1 MLEDIMDAEVVKAIR
16 RLNED
21 IDRCVMIGR
30 NALNLQLK
38 QTMFTTVDYD
48 IMCHDL
54 KSAMECQHILED
66 MGFRKHGATFIGVN
80 MQELDVIIGDPNV
93 PAGPL
98 GEFYNSPELHV
109 LWERR
114 ETKEGIRVPS
124 TFDLILNR
132 LLTARENAGR
142 DIEVVSIYFKLRPDE
157 FSKFLE
163 AIEVYPEYQREKMLF
178 SLYQA
183 VAENPE
189 QRQQIETAIMSNIRD
204 ISKQEQVA
212 QINKADLNELESATA
227 LLKNQRATDNTTFK
241 GHEITPQQND
251 TVDLLEQIK
260 KHVQADKAAMA
271 KLESAGLSP
280 EKDITVHKVARP
292 GKFFSAETQGLEV
305 VSRTR
310 DSLMLIR
317 GRCLFIYEL
326 KLLELQAPA
335 QGIPGEKLDL
345 EWPKTQE
352 KARGAQAQEQE
363 RKRTQGRGRGLS
375 L

>member
-1 MLEDIMDAEVVKAIR
+1 MLQSDDREILINLRFEKADENLKIARLVFDASPNKAASAAYYCVFHSMQALFLQHELSTTKKRGHRSGIDLFNRNFVHVGVFSKEIGAIAGQLEAMRNIGDYAIDRKVSQDEALRAIADAEKFNAAIR
-16 RLNED
+16 THVREQQQKES
-21 IDRCVMIGR
+21 R
-30 NALNLQLK
+30 QSTE
-38 QTMFTTVDYD
+38 QTQD
-48 IMCHDL
+48 
-54 KSAMECQHILED
+54 
-66 MGFRKHGATFIGVN
+66 
-80 MQELDVIIGDPNV
+80 
-93 PAGPL
+93 
-98 GEFYNSPELHV
+98 
-109 LWERR
+109 
-114 ETKEGIRVPS
+114 TKE
-124 TFDLILNR
+124 
-132 LLTARENAGR
+132 
-142 DIEVVSIYFKLRPDE
+142 
-157 FSKFLE
+157 
-163 AIEVYPEYQREKMLF
+163 
-178 SLYQA
+178 
-183 VAENPE
+183 
-189 QRQQIETAIMSNIRD
+189 
-204 ISKQEQVA
+204 QEQIA
-212 QINKADLNELESATA
+212 QVNKADLNELESATA

-251 TVDLLEQIK
+251 TLDLLEQIK
-260 KHVQADKAAMA
+260 KHVQADKATMA

-292 GKFFSAETQGLEV
+292 GKFFSKETQGLEV
-305 VSRTR
+305 VSRTH

>member
-1 MLEDIMDAEVVKAIR
+1 MLQSDEREILINLRFEKADENLKIARLVFDASPNKAASAAYYCVFHSMQALFLQHELSTTKKRGHRSGIDLFNRNFVHAGVFSKEIGAIAGQLEAMRNIGDYAIDRKVSQDEALRAIADAEKFNAAIR
-16 RLNED
+16 THVREQQQKES
-21 IDRCVMIGR
+21 R
-30 NALNLQLK
+30 QSTE
-38 QTMFTTVDYD
+38 QTQDT
-48 IMCHDL
+48 
-54 KSAMECQHILED
+54 
-66 MGFRKHGATFIGVN
+66 
-80 MQELDVIIGDPNV
+80 
-93 PAGPL
+93 
-98 GEFYNSPELHV
+98 
-109 LWERR
+109 
-114 ETKEGIRVPS
+114 
-124 TFDLILNR
+124 
-132 LLTARENAGR
+132 
-142 DIEVVSIYFKLRPDE
+142 
-157 FSKFLE
+157 
-163 AIEVYPEYQREKMLF
+163 
-178 SLYQA
+178 
-183 VAENPE
+183 
-189 QRQQIETAIMSNIRD
+189 
-204 ISKQEQVA
+204 QEQEQIA
-212 QINKADLNELESATA
+212 QVNKADLNELESATA

-251 TVDLLEQIK
+251 TLDMLEQIK
-260 KHVQADKAAMA
+260 KHVQADKATMA

-292 GKFFSAETQGLEV
+292 GKFFSKETQGLEV

>member
-1 MLEDIMDAEVVKAIR
+1 MLQSDDREILINLRFEKADENLKIARLVFDASPNKAASAAYYCVFHSMQALFLQHELSTTKKRGHRSGIDLFNRDFVHAGVFSKEIGAIAGQLEAMRNIGDYAIDRKVSQDEALRAIADAEKFNAAIR
-16 RLNED
+16 THVREQQQKES
-21 IDRCVMIGR
+21 R
-30 NALNLQLK
+30 QSTE
-38 QTMFTTVDYD
+38 QTQDT
-48 IMCHDL
+48 
-54 KSAMECQHILED
+54 
-66 MGFRKHGATFIGVN
+66 
-80 MQELDVIIGDPNV
+80 
-93 PAGPL
+93 
-98 GEFYNSPELHV
+98 
-109 LWERR
+109 
-114 ETKEGIRVPS
+114 
-124 TFDLILNR
+124 
-132 LLTARENAGR
+132 
-142 DIEVVSIYFKLRPDE
+142 
-157 FSKFLE
+157 
-163 AIEVYPEYQREKMLF
+163 
-178 SLYQA
+178 
-183 VAENPE
+183 
-189 QRQQIETAIMSNIRD
+189 
-204 ISKQEQVA
+204 QEQEQIA
-212 QINKADLNELESATA
+212 QVNKADLNELESATA

-251 TVDLLEQIK
+251 TLDLLEQIK
-260 KHVQADKAAMA
+260 KHVQADKVAMA

-335 QGIPGEKLDL
+335 QGVPGEKLDL

-352 KARGAQAQEQE
+352 KARGARAQEQE

>member
-1 MLEDIMDAEVVKAIR
+1 MALSEEDRRILIDLSLRKSEKDLTAARSMADA
-16 RLNED
+16 LP
-21 IDRCVMIGR
+21 DRSVSASYYSVFHAAQALFLQYQLVDGSRKGR
-30 NALNLQLK
+30 GHRSGTSRFSEK
-38 QTMFTTVDYD
+38 FVRSG
-48 IMCHDL
+48 I
-54 KSAMECQHILED
+54 
-66 MGFRKHGATFIGVN
+66 F
-80 MQELDVIIGDPNV
+80 
-93 PAGPL
+93 
-98 GEFYNSPELHV
+98 SPELGKI
-109 LWERR
+109 LGQLERLRNDADYSIQENITR
-114 ETKEGIRVPS
+114 E
-124 TFDLILNR
+124 D
-132 LLTARENAGR
+132 ARESVQMA
-142 DIEVVSIYFKLRPDE
+142 EKFTQSIQKH
-157 FSKFLE
+157 
-163 AIEVYPEYQREKMLF
+163 
-178 SLYQA
+178 
-183 VAENPE
+183 
-189 QRQQIETAIMSNIRD
+189 IRD
-204 ISKQEQVA
+204 QQQKQKQELTPQGEECPA
-212 QINKADLNELESATA
+212 ALNPADIAELDAATA

-251 TVDLLEQIK
+251 TLDLLEQIK

>member
-1 MLEDIMDAEVVKAIR
+1 MLQSDDREILINLRFEKADENLKIARLVFDASPNKAASAAYYCVFHSMQALFLQHELSTTKKRGHRSGIDLFNRNFVHVGVFSKEIGAIAGQLEAMRNIGDYAIDRKVSQDEALRAIADAEKFNAAIR
-16 RLNED
+16 THVREQQQKES
-21 IDRCVMIGR
+21 R
-30 NALNLQLK
+30 QSTE
-38 QTMFTTVDYD
+38 QTQDT
-48 IMCHDL
+48 
-54 KSAMECQHILED
+54 
-66 MGFRKHGATFIGVN
+66 
-80 MQELDVIIGDPNV
+80 
-93 PAGPL
+93 
-98 GEFYNSPELHV
+98 
-109 LWERR
+109 
-114 ETKEGIRVPS
+114 
-124 TFDLILNR
+124 
-132 LLTARENAGR
+132 
-142 DIEVVSIYFKLRPDE
+142 
-157 FSKFLE
+157 
-163 AIEVYPEYQREKMLF
+163 
-178 SLYQA
+178 
-183 VAENPE
+183 
-189 QRQQIETAIMSNIRD
+189 
-204 ISKQEQVA
+204 QEQEQIA
-212 QINKADLNELESATA
+212 QVNKADLNELESATA

-251 TVDLLEQIK
+251 TLDMLEQIK
-260 KHVQADKAAMA
+260 KHVQADKATMA

-292 GKFFSAETQGLEV
+292 GKFFSKETQGLEV

>member
-1 MLEDIMDAEVVKAIR
+1 MLQSDDREILINLRFEKADENLKIARLVFDASPNKAASAAYYCVFHSMQALFLQHELSTTKKRGHRSGIDLFNRNFVHVGVFSKEIGAIAGQLEAMRNIGDYALRAIADAEKFNAAIR
-16 RLNED
+16 THVREQQQKES
-21 IDRCVMIGR
+21 R
-30 NALNLQLK
+30 QSTE
-38 QTMFTTVDYD
+38 QTQDT
-48 IMCHDL
+48 
-54 KSAMECQHILED
+54 
-66 MGFRKHGATFIGVN
+66 
-80 MQELDVIIGDPNV
+80 
-93 PAGPL
+93 
-98 GEFYNSPELHV
+98 
-109 LWERR
+109 
-114 ETKEGIRVPS
+114 
-124 TFDLILNR
+124 
-132 LLTARENAGR
+132 
-142 DIEVVSIYFKLRPDE
+142 
-157 FSKFLE
+157 
-163 AIEVYPEYQREKMLF
+163 
-178 SLYQA
+178 
-183 VAENPE
+183 
-189 QRQQIETAIMSNIRD
+189 
-204 ISKQEQVA
+204 QEQEQIA
-212 QINKADLNELESATA
+212 QVNKADLNELESATA

-251 TVDLLEQIK
+251 TLDLLEQIK
-260 KHVQADKAAMA
+260 KHVQADKATMA

-292 GKFFSAETQGLEV
+292 GKFFSKETQGLEV
-305 VSRTR
+305 VSRTH

>member
-1 MLEDIMDAEVVKAIR
+1 MLQSDDRKILINLRFEKADENLKIARLVFDASPNKAASAAYYCVFHSMQALFLQHELSTTKKRGHRSGIDLFNRNFVHVGVFSKEIGAIAGQLEAMRNIGDYAIDREVSQDEALRAIADAEKFNAAIR
-16 RLNED
+16 THVREQQQKES
-21 IDRCVMIGR
+21 R
-30 NALNLQLK
+30 QSTE
-38 QTMFTTVDYD
+38 QTQDT
-48 IMCHDL
+48 
-54 KSAMECQHILED
+54 
-66 MGFRKHGATFIGVN
+66 
-80 MQELDVIIGDPNV
+80 
-93 PAGPL
+93 
-98 GEFYNSPELHV
+98 
-109 LWERR
+109 
-114 ETKEGIRVPS
+114 
-124 TFDLILNR
+124 
-132 LLTARENAGR
+132 
-142 DIEVVSIYFKLRPDE
+142 
-157 FSKFLE
+157 
-163 AIEVYPEYQREKMLF
+163 
-178 SLYQA
+178 
-183 VAENPE
+183 
-189 QRQQIETAIMSNIRD
+189 
-204 ISKQEQVA
+204 QEQEQIA
-212 QINKADLNELESATA
+212 QVNKADLNELESATA

-251 TVDLLEQIK
+251 TLDLLEQIK

-292 GKFFSAETQGLEV
+292 GKFFSKETQGLEV
-305 VSRTR
+305 ISRTR

>member
-1 MLEDIMDAEVVKAIR
+1 MALSEEDRRILIDLSLRKSEKDLTAARSMADA
-16 RLNED
+16 LP
-21 IDRCVMIGR
+21 DRSVSASYYSVFHAAQALFLQYQLVDGSRKGR
-30 NALNLQLK
+30 GHRSGTSRFSEK
-38 QTMFTTVDYD
+38 FVRSG
-48 IMCHDL
+48 I
-54 KSAMECQHILED
+54 
-66 MGFRKHGATFIGVN
+66 F
-80 MQELDVIIGDPNV
+80 
-93 PAGPL
+93 
-98 GEFYNSPELHV
+98 SPELGKI
-109 LWERR
+109 LGQLERLRNDADYSIQENITR
-114 ETKEGIRVPS
+114 E
-124 TFDLILNR
+124 D
-132 LLTARENAGR
+132 ARESVQMA
-142 DIEVVSIYFKLRPDE
+142 EKFTQSIQKH
-157 FSKFLE
+157 
-163 AIEVYPEYQREKMLF
+163 
-178 SLYQA
+178 
-183 VAENPE
+183 
-189 QRQQIETAIMSNIRD
+189 IRD
-204 ISKQEQVA
+204 QQQKQKQELTPQGEECPA
-212 QINKADLNELESATA
+212 ALNPADIAELDAATA
-227 LLKNQRATDNTTFK
+227 LLKNQRAPDNANLK

-251 TVDLLEQIK
+251 TLDLLEQIK

-292 GKFFSAETQGLEV
+292 GKFFSKETQGLEV

>member
-1 MLEDIMDAEVVKAIR
+1 
-16 RLNED
+16 
-21 IDRCVMIGR
+21 
-30 NALNLQLK
+30 
-38 QTMFTTVDYD
+38 
-48 IMCHDL
+48 
-54 KSAMECQHILED
+54 
-66 MGFRKHGATFIGVN
+66 
-80 MQELDVIIGDPNV
+80 
-93 PAGPL
+93 
-98 GEFYNSPELHV
+98 
-109 LWERR
+109 
-114 ETKEGIRVPS
+114 
-124 TFDLILNR
+124 
-132 LLTARENAGR
+132 
-142 DIEVVSIYFKLRPDE
+142 
-157 FSKFLE
+157 
-163 AIEVYPEYQREKMLF
+163 
-178 SLYQA
+178 
-183 VAENPE
+183 
-189 QRQQIETAIMSNIRD
+189 
-204 ISKQEQVA
+204 
-212 QINKADLNELESATA
+212 
-227 LLKNQRATDNTTFK
+227 LKNQRATDNTTFK
-241 GHEITPQQND
+241 GYEITPQQND
-251 TVDLLEQIK
+251 TLDLLEQIK

-292 GKFFSAETQGLEV
+292 GKFFSKETQGLEV

>member
-1 MLEDIMDAEVVKAIR
+1 MLQSDDREILINLRFEKADENLKIARLVFDASPNKAASAAYYCVFHSMQALFLQHELSTTKKRGHRSGIDLFNRNFVHVGVFSKEIGAIAGQLEAMRNIGDYAIDRKVSQDEALRAIADAEKFNAAIR
-16 RLNED
+16 THVREQQQKES
-21 IDRCVMIGR
+21 R
-30 NALNLQLK
+30 QSTE
-38 QTMFTTVDYD
+38 QTQDT
-48 IMCHDL
+48 
-54 KSAMECQHILED
+54 
-66 MGFRKHGATFIGVN
+66 
-80 MQELDVIIGDPNV
+80 
-93 PAGPL
+93 
-98 GEFYNSPELHV
+98 
-109 LWERR
+109 
-114 ETKEGIRVPS
+114 
-124 TFDLILNR
+124 
-132 LLTARENAGR
+132 
-142 DIEVVSIYFKLRPDE
+142 
-157 FSKFLE
+157 
-163 AIEVYPEYQREKMLF
+163 
-178 SLYQA
+178 
-183 VAENPE
+183 
-189 QRQQIETAIMSNIRD
+189 
-204 ISKQEQVA
+204 QEQEQIA
-212 QINKADLNELESATA
+212 QVNKADLNELESATA

-251 TVDLLEQIK
+251 TLDLLEQIK
-260 KHVQADKAAMA
+260 KHVQADKATMA

-292 GKFFSAETQGLEV
+292 GKFFSKETQNLEV
-305 VSRTR
+305 ISRTH

>member
-1 MLEDIMDAEVVKAIR
+1 MLQSDDREILINLRFEKADENLKIARLVFDASPNKAASAAYYCVFHSMQALFLQHELSTTKKRGHRSGIDLFNRNFVHVGVFSKEIGAIAGQLEAMRNIGDYAIDRKVSQDEALRAIADAEKFNAAIR
-16 RLNED
+16 THVREQQQKES
-21 IDRCVMIGR
+21 R
-30 NALNLQLK
+30 QSTE
-38 QTMFTTVDYD
+38 QTQDT
-48 IMCHDL
+48 
-54 KSAMECQHILED
+54 
-66 MGFRKHGATFIGVN
+66 
-80 MQELDVIIGDPNV
+80 
-93 PAGPL
+93 
-98 GEFYNSPELHV
+98 
-109 LWERR
+109 
-114 ETKEGIRVPS
+114 
-124 TFDLILNR
+124 
-132 LLTARENAGR
+132 
-142 DIEVVSIYFKLRPDE
+142 
-157 FSKFLE
+157 
-163 AIEVYPEYQREKMLF
+163 
-178 SLYQA
+178 
-183 VAENPE
+183 
-189 QRQQIETAIMSNIRD
+189 
-204 ISKQEQVA
+204 QEQEQIA
-212 QINKADLNELESATA
+212 QVNKADLNELESATA

-251 TVDLLEQIK
+251 TLDLLEQIK

-292 GKFFSAETQGLEV
+292 GKFFSKETQGLEV
-305 VSRTR
+305 ISRTH

>member
-1 MLEDIMDAEVVKAIR
+1 MLQSDDREILINLRFEKADENLKIARLVFDASPNKAASAAYYCVFHSMQALFLQHELSTTKKR
-16 RLNED
+16 GHRSG
-21 IDRCVMIGR
+21 IDLFNRDFVH
-30 NALNLQLK
+30 A
-38 QTMFTTVDYD
+38 
-48 IMCHDL
+48 
-54 KSAMECQHILED
+54 
-66 MGFRKHGATFIGVN
+66 GV
-80 MQELDVIIGDPNV
+80 
-93 PAGPL
+93 
-98 GEFYNSPELHV
+98 
-109 LWERR
+109 
-114 ETKEGIRVPS
+114 
-124 TFDLILNR
+124 
-132 LLTARENAGR
+132 
-142 DIEVVSIYFKLRPDE
+142 
-157 FSKFLE
+157 FSKEIGAIAGQLE
-163 AIEVYPEYQREKMLF
+163 A
-178 SLYQA
+178 
-183 VAENPE
+183 
-189 QRQQIETAIMSNIRD
+189 MSNIGDYAIDRKVSQD
-204 ISKQEQVA
+204 EALRAIADAEKFNAAIRTHVREQQQKESRQSTEQTQDTQEQEQIA
-212 QINKADLNELESATA
+212 QVNKADLNELESATA

-251 TVDLLEQIK
+251 TLDLLEQIK
-260 KHVQADKAAMA
+260 KHVQADKVAMA

-335 QGIPGEKLDL
+335 QGVPGEKLDL

-352 KARGAQAQEQE
+352 KARGARAQEQE

>member
-1 MLEDIMDAEVVKAIR
+1 MLQSDDREILINLRFEKADENLKIARLVFDASPNKAASAAYYCVFHSMQALFLQHELSTTKKRGHRSGIDLFNRNFVHVGVFSKEIGAIAGQLEAMRNIGDYAIDRKVSQDEALRAIADAEKFNAAIR
-16 RLNED
+16 THVREQQQKES
-21 IDRCVMIGR
+21 R
-30 NALNLQLK
+30 QSTE
-38 QTMFTTVDYD
+38 QTQDT
-48 IMCHDL
+48 
-54 KSAMECQHILED
+54 
-66 MGFRKHGATFIGVN
+66 
-80 MQELDVIIGDPNV
+80 
-93 PAGPL
+93 
-98 GEFYNSPELHV
+98 
-109 LWERR
+109 
-114 ETKEGIRVPS
+114 
-124 TFDLILNR
+124 
-132 LLTARENAGR
+132 
-142 DIEVVSIYFKLRPDE
+142 
-157 FSKFLE
+157 
-163 AIEVYPEYQREKMLF
+163 
-178 SLYQA
+178 
-183 VAENPE
+183 
-189 QRQQIETAIMSNIRD
+189 
-204 ISKQEQVA
+204 QEQEQIA
-212 QINKADLNELESATA
+212 QVNKADLNELESATA

-251 TVDLLEQIK
+251 TLDLLEQIK
-260 KHVQADKAAMA
+260 KHVQADKATMA

-292 GKFFSAETQGLEV
+292 GKFFSKETQGLEV
-305 VSRTR
+305 VSRTH

>member
-1 MLEDIMDAEVVKAIR
+1 MLQSDDREILINLRFEKADENLKIARLVFDASPNKAASAAYYCVFHSMQALFLQHELSTTKKRGHRSGIDLFNRNFVHVGVFSKEIGAIAGQLEAMRNIGDYAIDRKVSQDEALRAIADAEKFNAAIR
-16 RLNED
+16 THVREQQQKES
-21 IDRCVMIGR
+21 R
-30 NALNLQLK
+30 QSTE
-38 QTMFTTVDYD
+38 QTQDT
-48 IMCHDL
+48 
-54 KSAMECQHILED
+54 
-66 MGFRKHGATFIGVN
+66 
-80 MQELDVIIGDPNV
+80 
-93 PAGPL
+93 
-98 GEFYNSPELHV
+98 
-109 LWERR
+109 
-114 ETKEGIRVPS
+114 
-124 TFDLILNR
+124 
-132 LLTARENAGR
+132 
-142 DIEVVSIYFKLRPDE
+142 
-157 FSKFLE
+157 
-163 AIEVYPEYQREKMLF
+163 
-178 SLYQA
+178 
-183 VAENPE
+183 
-189 QRQQIETAIMSNIRD
+189 
-204 ISKQEQVA
+204 QEQEQIA
-212 QINKADLNELESATA
+212 QVNKADLNELESATA

-251 TVDLLEQIK
+251 TLDLLEQIK

-292 GKFFSAETQGLEV
+292 GKFFSKETQGLEV

>member
-1 MLEDIMDAEVVKAIR
+1 MLQSDDRKILINLRFEKADENLKIARLVFDASPNKAASAAYYCVFHSMQALFLQHELSTTKKRGHRSGIDLFNRNFVHVGVFSKEIGAIAGQLEAMRNIGDYAIDREVSQDEALRAIADAEKFNAAIR
-16 RLNED
+16 THVREQQQKES
-21 IDRCVMIGR
+21 R
-30 NALNLQLK
+30 QSTE
-38 QTMFTTVDYD
+38 QTQDT
-48 IMCHDL
+48 
-54 KSAMECQHILED
+54 
-66 MGFRKHGATFIGVN
+66 
-80 MQELDVIIGDPNV
+80 
-93 PAGPL
+93 
-98 GEFYNSPELHV
+98 
-109 LWERR
+109 
-114 ETKEGIRVPS
+114 
-124 TFDLILNR
+124 
-132 LLTARENAGR
+132 
-142 DIEVVSIYFKLRPDE
+142 
-157 FSKFLE
+157 
-163 AIEVYPEYQREKMLF
+163 
-178 SLYQA
+178 
-183 VAENPE
+183 
-189 QRQQIETAIMSNIRD
+189 
-204 ISKQEQVA
+204 QEQEQIA
-212 QINKADLNELESATA
+212 QVNKADLNELESATA

-251 TVDLLEQIK
+251 TLDLLEQIK
-260 KHVQADKAAMA
+260 KHVQADKATMA

-292 GKFFSAETQGLEV
+292 GKFFSKETQGLEV

-363 RKRTQGRGRGLS
+363 RKRTQGSGRGLS

>member
-1 MLEDIMDAEVVKAIR
+1 MLQSDEREILINLRFEKADENLKIARLVFDASPNKAASAAYYCVFHSMQALFLQHELSTTKKR
-16 RLNED
+16 GHRSG
-21 IDRCVMIGR
+21 IDLFNRDFVH
-30 NALNLQLK
+30 A
-38 QTMFTTVDYD
+38 
-48 IMCHDL
+48 
-54 KSAMECQHILED
+54 
-66 MGFRKHGATFIGVN
+66 GV
-80 MQELDVIIGDPNV
+80 
-93 PAGPL
+93 
-98 GEFYNSPELHV
+98 
-109 LWERR
+109 
-114 ETKEGIRVPS
+114 
-124 TFDLILNR
+124 
-132 LLTARENAGR
+132 
-142 DIEVVSIYFKLRPDE
+142 
-157 FSKFLE
+157 FSKEIGAIAGQLE
-163 AIEVYPEYQREKMLF
+163 A
-178 SLYQA
+178 
-183 VAENPE
+183 
-189 QRQQIETAIMSNIRD
+189 MSNIGVYAIDREVSQD
-204 ISKQEQVA
+204 EALRAIADAEKFNAAIRTHVREQQQKESRQSTEQTQDTQEQEQIA
-212 QINKADLNELESATA
+212 QVNKADLNELESATA

-251 TVDLLEQIK
+251 TLDLLEQIK
-260 KHVQADKAAMA
+260 KHVQADKVAMA

-335 QGIPGEKLDL
+335 QGVPGEKLDL

-352 KARGAQAQEQE
+352 KARGARAQEQE

>member
-1 MLEDIMDAEVVKAIR
+1 MLQSDDRKILINLRFEKADENLKIARLVFDASPNKAASAAYYCVFHSMQALFLQHELSTTKKRGHRSGIDLFNRNFVHVGVFSKEIGAIAGQLEAMRNIGDYAIDRKVSQDEALRAIADAEKFNAAIR
-16 RLNED
+16 THVREQQQKES
-21 IDRCVMIGR
+21 R
-30 NALNLQLK
+30 QSTE
-38 QTMFTTVDYD
+38 QTQDT
-48 IMCHDL
+48 
-54 KSAMECQHILED
+54 
-66 MGFRKHGATFIGVN
+66 
-80 MQELDVIIGDPNV
+80 
-93 PAGPL
+93 
-98 GEFYNSPELHV
+98 
-109 LWERR
+109 
-114 ETKEGIRVPS
+114 
-124 TFDLILNR
+124 
-132 LLTARENAGR
+132 
-142 DIEVVSIYFKLRPDE
+142 
-157 FSKFLE
+157 
-163 AIEVYPEYQREKMLF
+163 
-178 SLYQA
+178 
-183 VAENPE
+183 
-189 QRQQIETAIMSNIRD
+189 
-204 ISKQEQVA
+204 QEQEH
-212 QINKADLNELESATA
+212 KADLNELESATA

-251 TVDLLEQIK
+251 TLDLLEQIK
-260 KHVQADKAAMA
+260 KHVQADKATMA

-292 GKFFSAETQGLEV
+292 GKFFSKETQNLEV
-305 VSRTR
+305 ISRTH

>member
-1 MLEDIMDAEVVKAIR
+1 MLQSDDRKILINLRFEKADENLKIARLVFDASPNKAASAAYYCVFHSMQALFLQHELSTTKKRGHRSGIDLFNRNFVHVGVFSKEIGAIAGQLEAMRNIGDYAIDRKVSQDEALRAIADAEKFNAAIR
-16 RLNED
+16 THVREQQQKES
-21 IDRCVMIGR
+21 R
-30 NALNLQLK
+30 QSTE
-38 QTMFTTVDYD
+38 QTQDT
-48 IMCHDL
+48 
-54 KSAMECQHILED
+54 
-66 MGFRKHGATFIGVN
+66 
-80 MQELDVIIGDPNV
+80 
-93 PAGPL
+93 
-98 GEFYNSPELHV
+98 
-109 LWERR
+109 
-114 ETKEGIRVPS
+114 
-124 TFDLILNR
+124 
-132 LLTARENAGR
+132 
-142 DIEVVSIYFKLRPDE
+142 
-157 FSKFLE
+157 
-163 AIEVYPEYQREKMLF
+163 
-178 SLYQA
+178 
-183 VAENPE
+183 
-189 QRQQIETAIMSNIRD
+189 
-204 ISKQEQVA
+204 QEQEQIA
-212 QINKADLNELESATA
+212 QVNKADLNELESATA

-251 TVDLLEQIK
+251 TLDLLEQIK
-260 KHVQADKAAMA
+260 KHVQADKATMA

-292 GKFFSAETQGLEV
+292 GKFFSKETQGLEV

>member
-1 MLEDIMDAEVVKAIR
+1 MALSEEDRRILIDLSLRKSEKDLTAARFMADALPDRSFSASYYSVFHAAQALFLQYQLVDGSRKGRGHRSGTSRFSEKFVRSGIFSPELGKILGQLERLRNDADYSIQENITREDARESVQMAEKFTQSIQKHIR
-16 RLNED
+16 DQQQKQKQELTPQGEE
-21 IDRCVMIGR
+21 CPA
-30 NALNLQLK
+30 ALNLA
-38 QTMFTTVDYD
+38 D
-48 IMCHDL
+48 I
-54 KSAMECQHILED
+54 A
-66 MGFRKHGATFIGVN
+66 
-80 MQELDVIIGDPNV
+80 ELD
-93 PAGPL
+93 A
-98 GEFYNSPELHV
+98 
-109 LWERR
+109 
-114 ETKEGIRVPS
+114 
-124 TFDLILNR
+124 
-132 LLTARENAGR
+132 
-142 DIEVVSIYFKLRPDE
+142 
-157 FSKFLE
+157 
-163 AIEVYPEYQREKMLF
+163 
-178 SLYQA
+178 
-183 VAENPE
+183 
-189 QRQQIETAIMSNIRD
+189 
-204 ISKQEQVA
+204 
-212 QINKADLNELESATA
+212 ATA

-251 TVDLLEQIK
+251 TLDLLEQIK

>member
-1 MLEDIMDAEVVKAIR
+1 MLQSDEREILINLRFEKADENLKIARLVFDASPNKAASAAYYCVFHSMQALFLQHELSTTKKRGHRSGIDLFNRDFVHAGVFSKEIGVIAGQLEAMRNIGDYAIDRKVSQDEALRAIADAEKFNAAIR
-16 RLNED
+16 THVREQQQKES
-21 IDRCVMIGR
+21 R
-30 NALNLQLK
+30 QSTE
-38 QTMFTTVDYD
+38 QTQDT
-48 IMCHDL
+48 
-54 KSAMECQHILED
+54 
-66 MGFRKHGATFIGVN
+66 
-80 MQELDVIIGDPNV
+80 
-93 PAGPL
+93 
-98 GEFYNSPELHV
+98 
-109 LWERR
+109 
-114 ETKEGIRVPS
+114 
-124 TFDLILNR
+124 
-132 LLTARENAGR
+132 
-142 DIEVVSIYFKLRPDE
+142 
-157 FSKFLE
+157 
-163 AIEVYPEYQREKMLF
+163 
-178 SLYQA
+178 
-183 VAENPE
+183 
-189 QRQQIETAIMSNIRD
+189 
-204 ISKQEQVA
+204 QEQEQIA
-212 QINKADLNELESATA
+212 QVNKTDLNELESATA

-251 TVDLLEQIK
+251 TLDLLEQIK
-260 KHVQADKAAMA
+260 KHVQADKVAMA

-292 GKFFSAETQGLEV
+292 GKFFSKETQGLEV
-305 VSRTR
+305 ISRTH

>member
-1 MLEDIMDAEVVKAIR
+1 MALSEEDRRILIDLSLRKSEKDLTAARSMADA
-16 RLNED
+16 LP
-21 IDRCVMIGR
+21 DRSVSASYYSVFHAAQALFLQYQLVDGSRKGR
-30 NALNLQLK
+30 GHRSGTSRFSEK
-38 QTMFTTVDYD
+38 FVRSG
-48 IMCHDL
+48 I
-54 KSAMECQHILED
+54 
-66 MGFRKHGATFIGVN
+66 F
-80 MQELDVIIGDPNV
+80 
-93 PAGPL
+93 
-98 GEFYNSPELHV
+98 SPELGKI
-109 LWERR
+109 LGQLERLRNDADYSIQENITR
-114 ETKEGIRVPS
+114 E
-124 TFDLILNR
+124 D
-132 LLTARENAGR
+132 ARESVQMA
-142 DIEVVSIYFKLRPDE
+142 EKFTQSIQKH
-157 FSKFLE
+157 
-163 AIEVYPEYQREKMLF
+163 
-178 SLYQA
+178 
-183 VAENPE
+183 
-189 QRQQIETAIMSNIRD
+189 IRD
-204 ISKQEQVA
+204 QQQKQKQELTPQGEECPA
-212 QINKADLNELESATA
+212 ALNPADIAELDAATA
-227 LLKNQRATDNTTFK
+227 LLKNQRATDNATFK

-251 TVDLLEQIK
+251 TLDLLEQIK

-292 GKFFSAETQGLEV
+292 GKFFSKETQGLEV

-352 KARGAQAQEQE
+352 KARGARAQEQE

>member
-1 MLEDIMDAEVVKAIR
+1 MALSEEDRRILIDLSLRKSEKDLTAARSMADA
-16 RLNED
+16 LP
-21 IDRCVMIGR
+21 DRSVSASYYSVFHAAQALFLQYQLVDGSRKGR
-30 NALNLQLK
+30 GHRSGTSRFSEK
-38 QTMFTTVDYD
+38 FVRSG
-48 IMCHDL
+48 I
-54 KSAMECQHILED
+54 
-66 MGFRKHGATFIGVN
+66 F
-80 MQELDVIIGDPNV
+80 
-93 PAGPL
+93 
-98 GEFYNSPELHV
+98 SPELGKI
-109 LWERR
+109 LGQLERLRNDADYSIQENITR
-114 ETKEGIRVPS
+114 E
-124 TFDLILNR
+124 D
-132 LLTARENAGR
+132 ARESVQMA
-142 DIEVVSIYFKLRPDE
+142 EKFTQSIQKH
-157 FSKFLE
+157 
-163 AIEVYPEYQREKMLF
+163 
-178 SLYQA
+178 
-183 VAENPE
+183 
-189 QRQQIETAIMSNIRD
+189 IRD
-204 ISKQEQVA
+204 QQQKQKQELTPQGEECPA
-212 QINKADLNELESATA
+212 ALNPADIAELDAATA
-227 LLKNQRATDNTTFK
+227 LLKNQRATDNATFK

-251 TVDLLEQIK
+251 TLDLLEQIK

-292 GKFFSAETQGLEV
+292 GKFFSKETQGLEV
-305 VSRTR
+305 VSRTC

>member
-1 MLEDIMDAEVVKAIR
+1 MLQSDDREILINLRFEKADENLKIARLVFDASPNKAASAAYYCVFHSMQALFLQHELSTTKKRGHRSGIDLFNRDFVYAGVFSKEIGAIAGQLEAMRNIGDYAIDRKVSQDEALRAIADAEKFNAAIR
-16 RLNED
+16 THVREQQQKES
-21 IDRCVMIGR
+21 R
-30 NALNLQLK
+30 QSTE
-38 QTMFTTVDYD
+38 QTQDT
-48 IMCHDL
+48 
-54 KSAMECQHILED
+54 
-66 MGFRKHGATFIGVN
+66 
-80 MQELDVIIGDPNV
+80 
-93 PAGPL
+93 
-98 GEFYNSPELHV
+98 
-109 LWERR
+109 
-114 ETKEGIRVPS
+114 
-124 TFDLILNR
+124 
-132 LLTARENAGR
+132 
-142 DIEVVSIYFKLRPDE
+142 
-157 FSKFLE
+157 
-163 AIEVYPEYQREKMLF
+163 
-178 SLYQA
+178 
-183 VAENPE
+183 
-189 QRQQIETAIMSNIRD
+189 
-204 ISKQEQVA
+204 QEQEQIA
-212 QINKADLNELESATA
+212 QVNKADLNELESATA

-251 TVDLLEQIK
+251 TLDLLEQIK
-260 KHVQADKAAMA
+260 KHVQADKVAMA

-335 QGIPGEKLDL
+335 QGVPGEKLDL

>member
-1 MLEDIMDAEVVKAIR
+1 MLQSDDREILINLRFEKADENLKIARLIFDASPNKAASAAYYCVFHSMQALFLQHELSTTKKRGHRSGIDLFNRNFVHVGVFSKEIGAIAGQLEAMRNIGDYAIDRKVSQDEALRAIADAEKFNAAIR
-16 RLNED
+16 THVREQQQKES
-21 IDRCVMIGR
+21 R
-30 NALNLQLK
+30 QSTE
-38 QTMFTTVDYD
+38 QTQDT
-48 IMCHDL
+48 
-54 KSAMECQHILED
+54 
-66 MGFRKHGATFIGVN
+66 
-80 MQELDVIIGDPNV
+80 
-93 PAGPL
+93 
-98 GEFYNSPELHV
+98 
-109 LWERR
+109 
-114 ETKEGIRVPS
+114 
-124 TFDLILNR
+124 
-132 LLTARENAGR
+132 
-142 DIEVVSIYFKLRPDE
+142 
-157 FSKFLE
+157 
-163 AIEVYPEYQREKMLF
+163 
-178 SLYQA
+178 
-183 VAENPE
+183 
-189 QRQQIETAIMSNIRD
+189 
-204 ISKQEQVA
+204 QEQEQIA
-212 QINKADLNELESATA
+212 QVNKADLNELESATA

-251 TVDLLEQIK
+251 TLDMLEQIK
-260 KHVQADKAAMA
+260 KHVQADKATMA

-292 GKFFSAETQGLEV
+292 GKFFSKETQGLEV

>member
-1 MLEDIMDAEVVKAIR
+1 MALSEEDRRILIDLSLRKSEKDLTAARSMADA
-16 RLNED
+16 LP
-21 IDRCVMIGR
+21 DRSVSASYYSVFHAAQALFLQYQLVDGSRKGR
-30 NALNLQLK
+30 GHRSGTSRFSEK
-38 QTMFTTVDYD
+38 FVRSG
-48 IMCHDL
+48 I
-54 KSAMECQHILED
+54 
-66 MGFRKHGATFIGVN
+66 F
-80 MQELDVIIGDPNV
+80 
-93 PAGPL
+93 
-98 GEFYNSPELHV
+98 SPELGKI
-109 LWERR
+109 LGQLERLRNDADYSIQENITR
-114 ETKEGIRVPS
+114 E
-124 TFDLILNR
+124 D
-132 LLTARENAGR
+132 ARESVQMA
-142 DIEVVSIYFKLRPDE
+142 EKFTQSIQKH
-157 FSKFLE
+157 
-163 AIEVYPEYQREKMLF
+163 
-178 SLYQA
+178 
-183 VAENPE
+183 
-189 QRQQIETAIMSNIRD
+189 IRD
-204 ISKQEQVA
+204 QQQKQKQELTPQGEECPA
-212 QINKADLNELESATA
+212 ALNPADIAELDAATA
-227 LLKNQRATDNTTFK
+227 LLKNQRATDNATFK

-251 TVDLLEQIK
+251 TLDLLEQIK

-292 GKFFSAETQGLEV
+292 GKFFSKETQGLEV

>member
-1 MLEDIMDAEVVKAIR
+1 MALSEEDRRILIDLSLRKSEKDLTAARSMADA
-16 RLNED
+16 LP
-21 IDRCVMIGR
+21 DRSVSASYYSVFHAAQALFLQYQLVDGSRKGR
-30 NALNLQLK
+30 GHRSGTSRVSEK
-38 QTMFTTVDYD
+38 FVRSG
-48 IMCHDL
+48 I
-54 KSAMECQHILED
+54 
-66 MGFRKHGATFIGVN
+66 F
-80 MQELDVIIGDPNV
+80 
-93 PAGPL
+93 
-98 GEFYNSPELHV
+98 SPELGKI
-109 LWERR
+109 LGQLERLRNDADYSIQENITR
-114 ETKEGIRVPS
+114 E
-124 TFDLILNR
+124 D
-132 LLTARENAGR
+132 ARESVQMA
-142 DIEVVSIYFKLRPDE
+142 EKFTQSIQKH
-157 FSKFLE
+157 
-163 AIEVYPEYQREKMLF
+163 
-178 SLYQA
+178 
-183 VAENPE
+183 
-189 QRQQIETAIMSNIRD
+189 IRD
-204 ISKQEQVA
+204 QQQKQKQELTPQGEECPA
-212 QINKADLNELESATA
+212 ALNPADIAELDAATA
-227 LLKNQRATDNTTFK
+227 LLKNQRATDNATFK

-251 TVDLLEQIK
+251 TLDLLEQIK

-292 GKFFSAETQGLEV
+292 GKFFSKETQGLEV

>member
-1 MLEDIMDAEVVKAIR
+1 MLQSDDREILINLRFEKADENLKIARLVFDASPNKAASAAYYCVFHSMQALFLQHELSTTKKRGHRSGIDLFNRDFVHAGVFSKEIGVIAGQLEAMRNIGDYAIDRKVSQDEALRAIADAEKFNAAIR
-16 RLNED
+16 THVREQQQKES
-21 IDRCVMIGR
+21 R
-30 NALNLQLK
+30 QSTE
-38 QTMFTTVDYD
+38 QTQDT
-48 IMCHDL
+48 
-54 KSAMECQHILED
+54 
-66 MGFRKHGATFIGVN
+66 
-80 MQELDVIIGDPNV
+80 
-93 PAGPL
+93 
-98 GEFYNSPELHV
+98 
-109 LWERR
+109 
-114 ETKEGIRVPS
+114 
-124 TFDLILNR
+124 
-132 LLTARENAGR
+132 
-142 DIEVVSIYFKLRPDE
+142 
-157 FSKFLE
+157 
-163 AIEVYPEYQREKMLF
+163 
-178 SLYQA
+178 
-183 VAENPE
+183 
-189 QRQQIETAIMSNIRD
+189 
-204 ISKQEQVA
+204 QEQEQIA
-212 QINKADLNELESATA
+212 QVNKADLNELESATA

-251 TVDLLEQIK
+251 TLDLLEQIK
-260 KHVQADKAAMA
+260 KHVQADKVAMA

-292 GKFFSAETQGLEV
+292 GKFFSKETQGLEV
-305 VSRTR
+305 ISRTH

>member
-1 MLEDIMDAEVVKAIR
+1 MLQSDDREILINLRFEKADENLKIARLVFDASPNKAASAAYYCVFHSMQALFLQHELSTTKKRGHRSGIDLFNRNFVHVGVFSKEIGAIAGQLEAMRNIGDYAIDRKVSQDEALRAIADAEKFNAAIR
-16 RLNED
+16 THVREQQQKES
-21 IDRCVMIGR
+21 R
-30 NALNLQLK
+30 QSTE
-38 QTMFTTVDYD
+38 QTQDT
-48 IMCHDL
+48 
-54 KSAMECQHILED
+54 
-66 MGFRKHGATFIGVN
+66 
-80 MQELDVIIGDPNV
+80 
-93 PAGPL
+93 
-98 GEFYNSPELHV
+98 
-109 LWERR
+109 
-114 ETKEGIRVPS
+114 
-124 TFDLILNR
+124 
-132 LLTARENAGR
+132 
-142 DIEVVSIYFKLRPDE
+142 
-157 FSKFLE
+157 
-163 AIEVYPEYQREKMLF
+163 
-178 SLYQA
+178 
-183 VAENPE
+183 
-189 QRQQIETAIMSNIRD
+189 
-204 ISKQEQVA
+204 QEQEQIA
-212 QINKADLNELESATA
+212 QVNKADLNELESATA

-251 TVDLLEQIK
+251 TLDMLEQIK
-260 KHVQADKAAMA
+260 KHVQADKATMA
-271 KLESAGLSP
+271 KLESAGLSS

-292 GKFFSAETQGLEV
+292 GKFFSKETQGLEV